1 MGAKHWKN
9 VTSGKKTQRVSTDA
23 IRRDKRC
30 QLTTN
35 YTRRKHVTSAKRGK
49 I

>member
-9 VTSGKKTQRVSTDA
+9 VTSGKKKQRVSTDA
-23 IRRDKRC
+23 IRWDKRRS
-30 QLTTN
+30 TN